1 MMIPRIPTEIIN
13 MLAHV
18 PRERQIMT
26 TDGVVYDGIR
36 YRFAPEQTTRALSAN
51 HHRMPHRFRLK
62 GTAKIHVS
70 IRCWDGNIDRIQVI
84 DDDTGEGFT
93 MWSTNPGYTGGLS
106 RWEHHQ
112 YQEMMRKRLGPGQ
125 VNLSQN
131 DVEREIM
138 ATKAGFLSQFDERR
152 PKMSLQESGIPTAL
166 VECEEHRQA
175 ILKEAPTGTH
185 NNNQS
190 RRAGSVDPE
199 RAGDVVKE
207 TQYELFCDAG
217 ATFHGG
223 EAGKLAGRVV
233 AGQDRE
239 DEPKPPKQPARHK
252 SGKALPE
259 APPREE
265 GFGTFSTADLT
276 RPAEHAEAE
285 DEDHYEGL
293 SPDVED
299 DRDDRRGRNL
309 WPDAE

>member
-1 MMIPRIPTEIIN
+1 MIPRIPTEIIN
-13 MLAHV
+13 MLANV
-18 PRERQIMT
+18 PRERPIMT

-36 YRFAPEQTTRALSAN
+36 YRFAPEQTTRALSNN

-84 DDDTGEGFT
+84 DDDTGADFS
-93 MWSTNPGYTGGLS
+93 MWSTNPAYTGGLS

-112 YQEMMRKRLGPGQ
+112 YQEMTRKRLGPGQ
-125 VNLSQN
+125 MNLSQN

-138 ATKAGFLSQFDERR
+138 ATKADFLARFDERR

-175 ILKEAPTGTH
+175 ILKEATGTPNPDPCH
-185 NNNQS
+185 
-190 RRAGSVDPE
+190 RAGSVDPQ
-199 RAGDVVKE
+199 RAGDAGEE
-207 TQYELFCDAG
+207 TQYELFCDTV
-217 ATFHGG
+217 ATSHGG
-223 EAGKLAGRVV
+223 DAGKFAGRVV

-252 SGKALPE
+252 SGKAMPE

-265 GFGTFSTADLT
+265 GFGTYSTADLT
-276 RPAEHAEAE
+276 RPAEQADAE
-285 DEDHYEGL
+285 DEDHYENPT
-293 SPDVED
+293 PDVED
-299 DRDDRRGRNL
+299 DRDDDRRGRNL